1 MKQETK
7 KGEVIRLGEIIRLK
21 AIIILLALLL
31 VSLCSSMNV
40 HAETSKEVTEARNG
54 VLRVD
59 LLYVDKDNNE
69 YLLGSGS
76 GFLINNDTI
85 ITCAHVVNL
94 AQEDVEAAAEAIGGD
109 FAKKYKDRLK
119 IRVVVMRDMY
129 VYATVKNQS
138 EQTDFAILSLSDS
151 IHDRSPLALNI
162 KDEVESTTQVY
173 ALGFPAALQPFQNV
187 NSYTYDDVSVTDGK
201 VTKLSTVNNVDMIQ
215 HSAVLS
221 QGNSGGPLVT
231 DDGYVVGV
239 NNASVDNSYYYAIT
253 IKQVVSA
260 LDALGI
266 EYTTGEGVSSGA
278 GEDEKNGEEV
288 PGDTDIDTNME
299 PTGDGENPIDMPIDP
314 EPVETADKAALNTA
328 IGVAKQLDKSSYTEE
343 SVADL
348 NAVITEAEAL
358 NANAEA
364 GQAEVDAMTARV
376 ETATNSL
383 VEKSS
388 GLDMKLIIIIAV
400 VVVAVILI
408 IILLVAMPRGKKRK
422 SRPVG
427 DSREMAQQGA
437 TSSRSGSYSQQSTVP
452 IQNMGGGETT
462 VLNQGTGETTILNGG
477 GHGMATLIRVKTGE
491 SISINRQQFT
501 IGKEKNKVD
510 YCISGDST
518 ISRSHARIS
527 AAGGGYTVSDLNSTN
542 GTFVNGVKVEPGR
555 SAALKNGDKLVL
567 SEEEFEFRM

>member
-376 ETATNSL
+376 GTATNSL

-427 DSREMAQQGA
+427 DGREMAQQGA
-437 TSSRSGSYSQQSTVP
+437 ASSRSGSYSQQSTVP

>member
-1 MKQETK
+1 MKQGTK
-7 KGEVIRLGEIIRLK
+7 KGEVIRLK
-21 AIIILLALLL
+21 AIIMMLALLI
-31 VSLCSSMNV
+31 VSLCPSMNV

-94 AQEDVEAAAEAIGGD
+94 APEDVEAAAEAIGGD

-151 IHDRSPLALNI
+151 IYDRSPLALNI
-162 KDEVESTTQVY
+162 QEDVESTTQVY
-173 ALGFPAALQPFQNV
+173 ALGFPAALQFYQNV

-201 VTKLSTVNNVDMIQ
+201 VTKLSTVNNIDMIQ

-253 IKQVVSA
+253 IKQVASA

-266 EYTTGEGVSSGA
+266 EYTTGDGVSSGA
-278 GEDEKNGEEV
+278 EEEGQNEEEIL
-288 PGDTDIDTNME
+288 GDTDTE
-299 PTGDGENPIDMPIDP
+299 PTGDGENPVDVPIDT
-314 EPVETADKAALNTA
+314 EPVETADKTALNSA
-328 IGVAKQLDKSSYTEE
+328 IGMAKQLDKTPYSEE

-348 NAVITEAEAL
+348 NAIITEAEAL
-358 NANAEA
+358 NANADA
-364 GQAEVDAMTARV
+364 GQAEVDAMTARI

-383 VEKSS
+383 MEKDS
-388 GLDMKLIIIIAV
+388 GLDMGLIILIAV
-400 VVVAVILI
+400 IAVAIILI
-408 IILLVAMPRGKKRK
+408 IILVVVMSHGKKRK
-422 SRPVG
+422 SRPVDG
-427 DSREMAQQGA
+427 NREAVPQGGF
-437 TSSRSGSYSQQSTVP
+437 SSRNGAHSQQSTIP

-462 VLNQGTGETTILNGG
+462 VLNQGTGETTILGG
-477 GHGMATLIRVKTGE
+477 GGRGAATLIRIKTGE
-491 SISINRQQFT
+491 SISINRQPFT
-501 IGKEKNKVD
+501 IGKEKSKVD

-518 ISRSHARIS
+518 ISRSHAKIS
-527 AAGGGYTVSDLNSTN
+527 AAGGGYVVSDLNSTN

-567 SEEEFEFRM
+567 SEQEFEFRM

>member
-376 ETATNSL
+376 
-383 VEKSS
+383 
-388 GLDMKLIIIIAV
+388 
-400 VVVAVILI
+400 
-408 IILLVAMPRGKKRK
+408 
-422 SRPVG
+422 
-427 DSREMAQQGA
+427 
-437 TSSRSGSYSQQSTVP
+437 
-452 IQNMGGGETT
+452 
-462 VLNQGTGETTILNGG
+462 
-477 GHGMATLIRVKTGE
+477 
-491 SISINRQQFT
+491 
-501 IGKEKNKVD
+501 
-510 YCISGDST
+510 
-518 ISRSHARIS
+518 
-527 AAGGGYTVSDLNSTN
+527 
-542 GTFVNGVKVEPGR
+542 
-555 SAALKNGDKLVL
+555 
-567 SEEEFEFRM
+567 